1 MYLSKND
8 ALRRMREQ
16 LLPPAVSGLW
26 TWIGVVLFVV
36 NLGWAISQLLHVAS
50 NLIYNRFFGAVIL
63 TVISCIF
70 IGIMLGLIVANAQ
83 MLQMIND
90 EAPEC
95 CRPLLPHRKNKYNDG
110 SRLAAAAKP
119 NNNNNNND
127 DDSDV

>member
-1 MYLSKND
+1 MYLSIND
-8 ALRRMREQ
+8 ALRRMRQQ
-16 LLPPAVSGLW
+16 LLPSAVSGLW
-26 TWIGVVLFVV
+26 TWVGVVLFVL

-50 NLIYNRFFGAVIL
+50 LNLIYNRFFGAVIL

-95 CRPLLPHRKNKYNDG
+95 CRPLLPHRKNIYDG
-110 SRLAAAAKP
+110 SRLAAAKP
-119 NNNNNNND
+119 NNNNNDDGD